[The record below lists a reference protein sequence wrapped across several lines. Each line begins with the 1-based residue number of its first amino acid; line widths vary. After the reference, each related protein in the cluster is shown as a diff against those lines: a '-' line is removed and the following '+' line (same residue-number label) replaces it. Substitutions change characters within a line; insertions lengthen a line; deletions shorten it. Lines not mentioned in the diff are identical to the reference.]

1 MKPRINNRRDILLL
15 LLYSPGRTEECNEA
29 ITGRTRLMKMLFL
42 FREEALKHFRGAV
55 QIDSDN
61 FYQFF
66 PWDFGPFSREVYD
79 DLMFF
84 ELRGFIEHDDSDED
98 TLPES
103 AAEWELW
110 LAGSRADTGDEPV
123 SEYDEQV
130 FRLTPRGEEFAAG
143 LYATLTVEQKQ
154 LLREFKARLLKVPL
168 RALLKYVYEN
178 YESQTTNSK
187 IKERILGRR
196 FTA

>member
-1 MKPRINNRRDILLL
+1 
-15 LLYSPGRTEECNEA
+15 
-29 ITGRTRLMKMLFL
+29 MKMLFL
-42 FREEALKHFRGAV
+42 FREEALKHFRGGV

-84 ELRGFIEHDDSDED
+84 ELRGFIEHEDSDED

-103 AAEWELW
+103 AAEWERW
-110 LAGSRADTGDEPV
+110 LEVSRVDTGEEPV

-130 FRLTPRGEEFAAG
+130 FRLTPRGEEFAAE

-168 RALLKYVYEN
+168 RALVKYVYES
-178 YESQTTNSK
+178 YETQTTKSK
-187 IKERILGRR
+187 IKEHILGRR
-196 FTA
+196 VTD